1 MSLMSKLLTTTI
13 VVTLSLNASTTDA
26 EVKDYIINH
35 MVNNSRIKV
44 TSVDMIGKKEL
55 DRPKGW
61 EAFFVN
67 IHADVKKTPTV
78 TDKITVPE
86 TVFAKDGFAVPT
98 LIDMKTGKD
107 LKSQIKPKLDPKLY
121 DDKHLFAGDKNA
133 THKILVFSDP
143 QCPFCK
149 EIVPKIYKAVKENPK
164 TLALYYYHMPLLR
177 IHPVSDAISRVMM
190 IEQKKGHFDRVI
202 DMYSLEFNPRE
213 VNATKILG
221 KINKKYG
228 LKITEKDIDA
238 KEIADAIKYDE
249 NMGTKSMVAG
259 TPTVYI
265 DGKWDKSRKAYM
277 KYIKDK

>member
-1 MSLMSKLLTTTI
+1 MSKLLTTTI
-13 VVTLSLNASTTDA
+13 VATLSINASTSEA
-26 EVKDYIINH
+26 EVKDYIMNH

-44 TSVDMIGKKEL
+44 TSVDMIGKKAL
-55 DRPKGW
+55 DNPKGW

-121 DDKHLFAGDKNA
+121 DDEHLFAGDKNA
-133 THKILVFSDP
+133 KHKILIFSDP

-177 IHPVSDAISRVMM
+177 IHPVSDAISRVML
-190 IEQKKGHFDRVI
+190 IEQKKGHFDRVM

-228 LKITEKDIDA
+228 LNITEKDIDA
-238 KEIADAIKYDE
+238 KDIADRLRYDE

-265 DGKWDKSRKAYM
+265 DGQWDKSRKAYM
-277 KYIKDK
+277 KYIEDK